1 MKNNYSILFNKF
13 FFNYINMNYII
24 ESIFVGIYTCFIY
37 LLFSPFIKN
46 FYLLLLVCGFF
57 KHFLGSSFNIHKWY
71 CNNGEA
77 CSKMLSQDQYYDA
90 NTIYLIRASIYEAI
104 IFLLIG
110 TILQFII
117 PKRLYLFF
125 IMGIVLHIGSEYIG
139 IHKNFCKT
147 TCDIEKNL

>member
-1 MKNNYSILFNKF
+1 MFLFQLFTLCINY

-57 KHFLGSSFNIHKWY
+57 KHFLGSSFGLWTWY

-77 CSKMLSQDQYYDA
+77 CLRVLSQDQYYEA
-90 NTIYLIRASIYEAI
+90 NTLYLIRESIYESI
-104 IFLLIG
+104 IFLITG
-110 TILQFII
+110 TIISFII
-117 PKRLYLFF
+117 PKNIYLFL
-125 IMGIVLHIGSEYIG
+125 IMGILLHIWGEKSG
-139 IHKNFCKT
+139 IHKSFCRNS
-147 TCDIEKNL
+147 CDKID